1 MEVRWGDVHA
11 GTAPQRDASCAPTA
25 SPMKPPQRVACYRP
39 RWSIETTCQAGRE
52 AWKREATNGD
62 GPPTVRRFTPCVG
75 GLYTSMVR
83 RDLQRPSSFT
93 TRRAVSWPGQS
104 PGPLS
109 ARRLG
114 RRRALGHQGC
124 FHPQAQARAF
134 SQLSP
139 SCRAT
144 LRYALAP
151 AAYRAGHVMSH
162 GGMFLQ
168 GAAYP
173 TGQSRAQRVA
183 LVWRLLIGQRCTT
196 WIQRVCM
203 AIHRDENSWKSDQ
216 FCSPNGLEPPD
227 GLGLPVGDRCHHG
240 SSHEASAGPRG
251 QCSLGGSLSSYSGHR
266 GDLCF
271 WGRSLFLWQ

>member
-1 MEVRWGDVHA
+1 MALPPGMPRLPRARVVRWDGRGGKARSARPRLTGAGDGGRARALAVVTGTGPGYRMGEALVEVRWGDVHA
-11 GTAPQRDASCAPTA
+11 GTAPQRDESCFTTA

-75 GLYTSMVR
+75 GLYTSVVR

-144 LRYALAP
+144 LLSALAP

-173 TGQSRAQRVA
+173 TGQSRAELDFVHVEMRQ
-183 LVWRLLIGQRCTT
+183 
-196 WIQRVCM
+196 
-203 AIHRDENSWKSDQ
+203 
-216 FCSPNGLEPPD
+216 
-227 GLGLPVGDRCHHG
+227 
-240 SSHEASAGPRG
+240 
-251 QCSLGGSLSSYSGHR
+251 GHR
-266 GDLCF
+266 QA
-271 WGRSLFLWQ
+271 SLEDRGCEATIKQ